1 MESKYSV
8 RIVVDH
14 AVIRGLDINEVFNH
28 FLHIRP

>member
-1 MESKYSV
+1 MGSRYSV

-14 AVIRGLDINEVFNH
+14 AVISGLDINEVSNH